1 MRPVE
6 RSAAQAILAHAGV
19 SGPAAFLA
27 VGLFFVGM
35 AAIGGAVWFHQHPTR
50 VAPRTPTVIL
60 AVIAVVCLCIGTLL
74 PLLLGARPSPS
85 RPSTTGVLAIVSP
98 QPDETFHGDPASVS
112 VTLHLDGATVVSFSS
127 FRLAS
132 NEGHIHLY
140 LDGSL
145 VTMTS
150 GLTSHLSVAPGVHEL
165 RAEFVAVDHLPFDPP
180 VVATVSFNVAS

>member
-1 MRPVE
+1 MGVE
-6 RSAAQAILAHAGV
+6 RIASHTMFAHAGV
-19 SGPAAFLA
+19 PGPAAFFA

-35 AAIGGAVWFHQHPTR
+35 AAIGGAVWFHQHPIE
-50 VAPRTPTVIL
+50 ASPKAPTVIL
-60 AVIAVVCLCIGTLL
+60 AGVAAVCLCLGTFL

-85 RPSTTGVLAIVSP
+85 RPSATGVLAIVSP
-98 QPDETFHGDPASVS
+98 QPDEPFHGDPATVS
-112 VTLHLDGATVVSFSS
+112 VILRLDGATVVPFSS
-127 FRLAS
+127 FRVVP

-150 GLTSHLSVAPGVHEL
+150 GLTTSLAVSPGSHEL

-180 VVATVSFNVAS
+180 VVATATFNVTN